1 MGVDFVDDGVV
12 IEGLDEGV
20 VEADEQ
26 LHQVFVAA
34 ALQGDAGVLTV
45 VGDGRER
52 ERRHGTEGDLAAGVH
67 HEPLEGG
74 EWRRSKAAGRAR
86 RLLRTGFSHGA
97 QAASAVG
104 VVEAV
109 RRGATFH
116 GSSSSSRV
124 IG

>member
-12 IEGLDEGV
+12 IEGPNEGV

-26 LHQVFVAA
+26 LHQVFAVSAF
-34 ALQGDAGVLTV
+34 QGDAGVLAV
-45 VGDGRER
+45 VSDRRER

-74 EWRRSKAAGRAR
+74 ERRRAKAGRRTR
-86 RLLRTGFSHGA
+86 RLFGFRHRA

-104 VVEAV
+104 AV
-109 RRGATFH
+109 GAARCGATFH
-116 GSSSSSRV
+116 GSSSASRV